1 MKAAM
6 RTKYFHLFQPV
17 DTKRRHLKPIAS
29 ALIFAIAVFGT
40 AATYAST
47 TSSANVFVDFST
59 VGPPTSPLS
68 VGSTISTYAGSGTNL
83 IKGPQKAL
91 WQRYLT
97 ELGPLVWRVP
107 LYYHDGQ
114 VGSSAGGVHSGDE
127 GRAYIQGIKAIH
139 GTPMIVVGGTTGDN
153 DIQASDAEALV
164 HYFNDKGGQN
174 GGPVDRYV
182 IGNEPDNGFGVDNYI
197 NGGAG
202 SSGFHDIVTAMRNA
216 TVRTLTLAGP
226 AFTTWASYKYADFE
240 TFFAADH
247 SDVDVVDFHKYGAG
261 DPINNISLTDQ
272 YEQGVQWIRQ
282 QVNSS
287 FGTRADKIGIQV
299 GEYNYNPFYS
309 SAWQNAFYTSLNLVH
324 TASVIGH
331 VLSAGGRAYQYSD
344 NDGALGLIT
353 DGTGNNDQPAGSYV
367 RLPVYWGITVWT
379 GGTQMPRYGSVMV
392 SATTSL
398 QDFEVY
404 ATDHAKKI
412 ILINTSFNT
421 DQHAVID
428 LAGISSGR
436 YSAWTYQRGMDPT
449 NFTAGPQFQAP
460 VAEASNAWFTHGQVS
475 IEVPWM
481 SVAVITLK

>member
-139 GTPMIVVGGTTGDN
+139 GTPMIVVGGTTSDN

-272 YEQGVQWIRQ
+272 YEQGV
-282 QVNSS
+282 
-287 FGTRADKIGIQV
+287 
-299 GEYNYNPFYS
+299 
-309 SAWQNAFYTSLNLVH
+309 
-324 TASVIGH
+324 
-331 VLSAGGRAYQYSD
+331 
-344 NDGALGLIT
+344 
-353 DGTGNNDQPAGSYV
+353 
-367 RLPVYWGITVWT
+367 
-379 GGTQMPRYGSVMV
+379 
-392 SATTSL
+392 
-398 QDFEVY
+398 
-404 ATDHAKKI
+404 
-412 ILINTSFNT
+412 
-421 DQHAVID
+421 
-428 LAGISSGR
+428 
-436 YSAWTYQRGMDPT
+436 
-449 NFTAGPQFQAP
+449 
-460 VAEASNAWFTHGQVS
+460 
-475 IEVPWM
+475 
-481 SVAVITLK
+481 